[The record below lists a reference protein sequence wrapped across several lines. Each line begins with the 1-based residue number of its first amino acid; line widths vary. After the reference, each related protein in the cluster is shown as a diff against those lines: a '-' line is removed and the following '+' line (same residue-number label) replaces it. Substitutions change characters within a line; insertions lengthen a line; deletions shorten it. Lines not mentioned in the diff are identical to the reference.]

1 MAIEAA
7 YTGLLQVLTWSSFSY
22 LLYGVGLGM
31 FIGAIPGLGGVVGL
45 IILLPF
51 TYEMEPVHAFALL
64 IGLYAVTSTSDTIA
78 SVMLGVPGTAASQA
92 TILDGFPL
100 AKKGQAQRAFGA
112 AFTVSA
118 IGGLFGAVVLVASLP
133 LALPII
139 VAFGSP
145 ELFMLGI
152 LALTMVGA
160 LSGKSLTKGLAVAC
174 FGLFL
179 STIGYDDSSG
189 IPRFYLGSIYLIDGL
204 PIIPVILGLF
214 AIPEL
219 VTLAVKNTQ
228 IADQS
233 ENEKEASSIW
243 DGIRDVYHHRWLTLR
258 CATIGTYVG
267 MLPGLGAAIVD
278 WLAYGHAFQSAK
290 DNSRFGSGD
299 IRGVIAP
306 ETANNA
312 SKGGALLPTIVFG
325 IPGNLGTSI
334 LLSVL
339 LIVGLR
345 PGPDLLTTD
354 LDITFSIIWTLAIA
368 NVLAG
373 SLLLIWSKQ
382 VAKLATIS
390 GHLIVPAGLLF
401 VFMGAWLASGSLEDW
416 FCLLAFGILG
426 YVMKILGWPRP
437 PLILAYILGG
447 LLEPRLYI
455 NMQAYDG
462 FTWLVRPIVLIIIAV
477 ICFTLFVSIRR
488 DKRRQLKT
496 LETDSQPGTADFE
509 TGTANI
515 SQLIFAFFLCL
526 IFSGIVFSCLEYPKS
541 VSLFPGITATAGLIL
556 STIAASNILRSLKAN
571 KQNYMTKA
579 EFLSLPMPREELMS
593 SLLFFAFIS
602 SIVLITLLV
611 GQKASILFFV
621 ATYLFF
627 WGKISFK
634 ITLGYSFACWLILYF
649 FYGHTLNIIWHT
661 PYLN

>member
-1 MAIEAA
+1 M
-7 YTGLLQVLTWSSFSY
+7 
-22 LLYGVGLGM
+22 
-31 FIGAIPGLGGVVGL
+31 
-45 IILLPF
+45 
-51 TYEMEPVHAFALL
+51 
-64 IGLYAVTSTSDTIA
+64 
-78 SVMLGVPGTAASQA
+78 
-92 TILDGFPL
+92 
-100 AKKGQAQRAFGA
+100 K
-112 AFTVSA
+112 
-118 IGGLFGAVVLVASLP
+118 
-133 LALPII
+133 
-139 VAFGSP
+139 
-145 ELFMLGI
+145 
-152 LALTMVGA
+152 
-160 LSGKSLTKGLAVAC
+160 
-174 FGLFL
+174 
-179 STIGYDDSSG
+179 
-189 IPRFYLGSIYLIDGL
+189 
-204 PIIPVILGLF
+204 
-214 AIPEL
+214 
-219 VTLAVKNTQ
+219 
-228 IADQS
+228 
-233 ENEKEASSIW
+233 
-243 DGIRDVYHHRWLTLR
+243 
-258 CATIGTYVG
+258 
-267 MLPGLGAAIVD
+267 
-278 WLAYGHAFQSAK
+278 
-290 DNSRFGSGD
+290 
-299 IRGVIAP
+299 
-306 ETANNA
+306 ANNA

-496 LETDSQPGTADFE
+496 LETDSQPGTPDFE